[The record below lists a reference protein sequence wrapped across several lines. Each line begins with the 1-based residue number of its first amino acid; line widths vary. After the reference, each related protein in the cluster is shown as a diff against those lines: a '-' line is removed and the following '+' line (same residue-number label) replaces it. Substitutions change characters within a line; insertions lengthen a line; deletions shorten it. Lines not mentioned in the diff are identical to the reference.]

1 MAVWPWNATLD
12 ESSKLTEKTADLG
25 IGNLHEN
32 VRIRQKGKE
41 SV

>member
-32 VRIRQKGKE
+32 VRLEKKGKE